1 MVFFGQ
7 WIIRETHGKKG
18 GDAMKRKAL
27 GIGLLVFL
35 LLFSSTAWGKTELRF
50 FYPVGVAGPLV
61 KVINGMVEKF
71 EAENPDIDIEPVYA
85 GNYNQTMQKV
95 QTAVLGGNPPDVA
108 VVEISELFS
117 LLQMDALIPLDD
129 YIAKEGG
136 KNFLENYFPGFLGN
150 AYGRD
155 GKIYGFPFQRSTPI
169 LYWNKDMFQAVADQL
184 KAAGLDPNRPPET
197 WDELVEYSK
206 ILTIREGNQTKQYGL
221 IIPGGWNDWIF
232 EAFARQNGS
241 QLLKEDGLTITFDAP
256 ENLEALKLWVK
267 LMQEYKTCPV
277 LRPWNITPDD
287 FIGGVTAMMYYSTGG
302 MAKIRK
308 TAKFNWSAAFMPK
321 KKQFGT
327 PVGGGDFHIFKGIP
341 KENQDAAWKFAKFMT
356 TPEMAAH
363 WSIESGYVAVNK
375 KSYDL
380 AKMKEFLERFPQMT
394 VARDQLQYA
403 YPKMMAVNY
412 QLIRNAMTTNLDAAL
427 EGKKPPEQALKDAQ
441 KLMEKAIKG
450 Q

>member
-1 MVFFGQ
+1 
-7 WIIRETHGKKG
+7 
-18 GDAMKRKAL
+18 MKRITLFLTVLMA
-27 GIGLLVFL
+27 VFL
-35 LLFSSTAWGKTELRF
+35 FTSTTYAKVKIKF
-50 FYPVGVAGPLV
+50 YYPVGVAGPLV

-71 EAENPDIDIEPVYA
+71 EKQNPGIDVEPVYA

-95 QTAVLGGNPPDVA
+95 QTALMGGNPPDIA

-117 LLQMDALIPLDD
+117 LLQMDALIPLDK
-129 YIAKEGG
+129 YIQQEGG
-136 KNFLENYFPGFLGN
+136 DKFLANFYKGFLGN

-169 LYWNKDMFQAVADQL
+169 LYWNKDMFRAAGDKL
-184 KAAGLDPNRPPET
+184 KAAGLDPNRPPDN
-197 WDELVEYSK
+197 WDELVEYAK

-232 EAFARQNGS
+232 EAFSRQNGS
-241 QLLKEDGLTITFDAP
+241 QLIKKDGLTVTFNSP

-267 LMQEYKTCPV
+267 LMQELKVCPV

-302 MAKIRK
+302 MTKIRK
-308 TAKFNWSAAFMPK
+308 IAKFNWGAAFQPK
-321 KKQFGT
+321 KKQYGT
-327 PVGGGDFHIFKGIP
+327 PVGGGDFHIFKGIG
-341 KENQDAAWKFAKFMT
+341 KKKQDAAWKFAKFMT
-356 TPEMAAH
+356 TPEMAGL
-363 WSIESGYVAVNK
+363 WSMESGYVAVNK
-375 KSYDL
+375 NSYKLSEMKS
-380 AKMKEFLERFPQMT
+380 FLKKFPQMK
-394 VARDQLQYA
+394 VARDQLNYA

-412 QLIRNAMTTNLDAAL
+412 QLIRNAMTTNLDSAL
-427 EGKKPPEQALKDAQ
+427 EGKKTPEKALSDAH

>member
-1 MVFFGQ
+1 
-7 WIIRETHGKKG
+7 
-18 GDAMKRKAL
+18 MKRLFYGLLAL
-27 GIGLLVFL
+27 MLVFL
-35 LLFSSTAWGKTELRF
+35 FTSAASAKVQIKF
-50 FYPVGVAGPLV
+50 YYPVGVAGPLV
-61 KVINGMVEKF
+61 KVINGMVEQF
-71 EAENPDIDIEPVYA
+71 EKENPGIDVEPVYA

-95 QTAVLGGNPPDVA
+95 QTAVMGGNPPDIAVA
-108 VVEISELFS
+108 EISELFS
-117 LLQMDALIPLDD
+117 LLQMDCLIPLDS
-129 YIAKEGG
+129 YIEAEGG
-136 KNFLENYFPGFLGN
+136 KSFLADFHEGFLGN

-169 LYWNKDMFQAVADQL
+169 LYWNKDMFRAAADKL

-197 WDELVEYSK
+197 WDELVKYAE
-206 ILTIREGNQTKQYGL
+206 ILTIREDNETKQYGL

-241 QLLKEDGLTITFDAP
+241 QLLMEDGLTVTFDTP
-256 ENLEALKLWVK
+256 ENLEALKLWVH
-267 LMQEYKTCPV
+267 LMQELKVCPV

-287 FIGGVTAMMYYSTGG
+287 FIGKVTAMMYYSTGG

-308 TAKFNWSAAFMPK
+308 TADFEWGAAFMPK

-356 TPEMAAH
+356 RPDTAAY

-380 AKMKEFLERFPQMT
+380 PEMKDFLEQFPQMT
-394 VARDQLQYA
+394 VARDQLKYA
-403 YPKMMAVNY
+403 KPKMMAVNY

-427 EGKKPPEQALKDAQ
+427 EGKKTPEKALADTQ
-441 KLMEKAIKG
+441 KLIEEAIKG
-450 Q
+450 R

>member
-1 MVFFGQ
+1 
-7 WIIRETHGKKG
+7 
-18 GDAMKRKAL
+18 
-27 GIGLLVFL
+27 
-35 LLFSSTAWGKTELRF
+35 
-50 FYPVGVAGPLV
+50 
-61 KVINGMVEKF
+61 
-71 EAENPDIDIEPVYA
+71 
-85 GNYNQTMQKV
+85 MQKV
-95 QTAVLGGNPPDVA
+95 QTAVLGGNPPDIA

-129 YIAKEGG
+129 YIAQEGG
-136 KNFLENYFPGFLGN
+136 QKFLDNFYKGFLGN

-169 LYWNKDMFQAVADQL
+169 LYWNKDMFQAAAAKL
-184 KAAGLDPNRPPET
+184 KAAGLDPNRAPKN
-197 WDELVEYSK
+197 WKELVQYAK

-232 EAFARQNGS
+232 EAFSRQNGS
-241 QLLKEDGLTITFDAP
+241 QLIKEDGLTVTFNSP

-267 LMQEYKTCPV
+267 LMQDLKVCPV

-308 TAKFNWSAAFMPK
+308 TAQFNWGAAFQPAGK
-321 KKQFGT
+321 KYGT

-341 KENQDAAWKFAKFMT
+341 KKNQDAAWKFAKFMT
-356 TPEMAAH
+356 TPKMAAH

-375 KSYDL
+375 NSYDL
-380 AKMKEFLERFPQMT
+380 PEMKEFLQKFPQMT
-394 VARDQLQYA
+394 VARDQLNYA

-427 EGKKPPEQALKDAQ
+427 EGKKSPEKALADAQ
-441 KLMEKAIKG
+441 KLMIEAITGK
-450 Q
+450 

>member
-1 MVFFGQ
+1 MRWKIF
-7 WIIRETHGKKG
+7 W
-18 GDAMKRKAL
+18 A
-27 GIGLLVFL
+27 L
-35 LLFSSTAWGKTELRF
+35 LLAILLGFSAPVSAKIKLRF

-61 KVINGMVEKF
+61 KVINGMVENF
-71 EAENPDIDIEPVYA
+71 EKVNPDIDIEPVYA

-95 QTAVLGGNPPDVA
+95 QTAVLGGNPPDIA

-117 LLQMDALIPLDD
+117 LLQMDAIIPLDK
-129 YIAKEGG
+129 YIEQEGG
-136 KNFLENYFPGFLGN
+136 QNFLNDYYKGFLGN

-169 LYWNKDMFQAVADQL
+169 LYWNKDMFKAAGDKL

-197 WDELVEYSK
+197 WDELVKYAE

-241 QLLKEDGLTITFDAP
+241 QLIKEDGLTVTFNSP

-267 LMQEYKTCPV
+267 LMQDLKVCPV

-287 FIGGVTAMMYYSTGG
+287 FIGQVTAMMYYSTGG

-308 TAKFNWSAAFMPK
+308 TAQFNWGAAFQPK
-321 KKQFGT
+321 RKQYGT

-341 KENQDAAWKFAKFMT
+341 KENQDAAWNFAKFMT

-380 AKMKEFLERFPQMT
+380 PKMKAFLKKFPQMT
-394 VARDQLQYA
+394 VARDQLDYA

-427 EGKKPPEQALKDAQ
+427 EGKKTPEEALKDAH
-441 KLMEKAIKG
+441 KLMEEAISGK
-450 Q
+450 

>member
-1 MVFFGQ
+1 
-7 WIIRETHGKKG
+7 
-18 GDAMKRKAL
+18 MKRRAGAL
-27 GIGLLVFL
+27 LLVVL
-35 LLFSSTAWGKTELRF
+35 VALAFSTPAWAKVQLKF
-50 FYPVGVAGPLV
+50 YYPVGVAGPLV
-61 KVINGMVEKF
+61 AVINGMVEKF
-71 EAENPDIDIEPVYA
+71 EKENPGIDVEPVYA

-95 QTAVLGGNPPDVA
+95 QTAVLGGNPPDIA
-108 VVEISELFS
+108 VVEISELYS
-117 LLQMDALIPLDD
+117 LLQMESIIPLDP
-129 YIAKEGG
+129 YIQAEGG
-136 KNFLENYFPGFLGN
+136 KKFLDDFYEGFLGN

-169 LYWNKDMFQAVADQL
+169 LYWNKDMFRAAGDKL

-197 WDELVEYSK
+197 WDELVKYAE

-232 EAFARQNGS
+232 EAFSRQNGS
-241 QLLKEDGLTITFDAP
+241 QLIKEDGLTVTFNSP

-267 LMQEYKTCPV
+267 LMQDMKVCPV

-308 TAKFNWSAAFMPK
+308 TAKFEWGAAFQPK

-341 KENQDAAWKFAKFMT
+341 KENQDAAWKFSKFMT
-356 TPEMAAH
+356 RPDMAGY

-380 AKMKEFLERFPQMT
+380 QDMKDFLKQFPQMT
-394 VARDQLQYA
+394 VARDQLKYA

-427 EGKKPPEQALKDAQ
+427 EGKKTPAQALQDAH
-441 KLMEKAIKG
+441 KMMEDAIQGK
-450 Q
+450 

>member
-1 MVFFGQ
+1 M
-7 WIIRETHGKKG
+7 KKKVG
-18 GDAMKRKAL
+18 FA
-27 GIGLLVFL
+27 LLVVFVAL
-35 LLFSSTAWGKTELRF
+35 AFSAHAWAKVQLKF
-50 FYPVGVAGPLV
+50 YYPVGVAGPLV
-61 KVINGMVEKF
+61 AVINGMVEKF
-71 EAENPDIDIEPVYA
+71 EKENPGIDVEPVYA

-95 QTAVLGGNPPDVA
+95 QTAVLGGNPPDIA
-108 VVEISELFS
+108 VVEISELYS
-117 LLQMDALIPLDD
+117 LLQMDSIIPLDP
-129 YIAKEGG
+129 YIQAEGG
-136 KNFLENYFPGFLGN
+136 KKYLDDFYDGFLGN

-169 LYWNKDMFQAVADQL
+169 LYWNKDMFRAAGDKL

-197 WDELVEYSK
+197 WDELVKYAE
-206 ILTIREGNQTKQYGL
+206 ILTIREGNQTNQYGL

-232 EAFARQNGS
+232 EAFSRQNGS
-241 QLLKEDGLTITFDAP
+241 QLIKEDGLTVTFNSP

-267 LMQEYKTCPV
+267 LMQDMKVCPV

-308 TAKFNWSAAFMPK
+308 TAKFEWGAAFQPK

-356 TPEMAAH
+356 RPDMAGY
-363 WSIESGYVAVNK
+363 WSIESGYVAVNQ

-380 AKMKEFLERFPQMT
+380 QEMKDFLKQFPQMT
-394 VARDQLQYA
+394 VARDQLKYA

-427 EGKKPPEQALKDAQ
+427 EGKKTPEEALEDAH
-441 KLMEKAIKG
+441 KMIEDAIKG
-450 Q
+450 K

>member
-1 MVFFGQ
+1 
-7 WIIRETHGKKG
+7 
-18 GDAMKRKAL
+18 MKRNVIFIILPAL
-27 GIGLLVFL
+27 ILA
-35 LLFSSTAWGKTELRF
+35 FSSAAVAKTQIKF
-50 FYPVGVAGPLV
+50 YYPVGVAGPLV
-61 KVINGMVEKF
+61 KVINGMVAEFEK
-71 EAENPDIDIEPVYA
+71 ENPDIDVEPVYA
-85 GNYNQTMQKV
+85 GNYNQIMQKV
-95 QTAVLGGNPPDVA
+95 QTAVMGGNPPDIA

-117 LLQMDALIPLDD
+117 LLQMDSLIPLDS
-129 YIAKEGG
+129 YIEMEGG
-136 KNFLENYFPGFLGN
+136 QKFLDNFYKGFLGN

-169 LYWNKDMFQAVADQL
+169 LYWNKDMFQAAGDKL
-184 KAAGLDPNRPPET
+184 KAAGLDPNRPPKN
-197 WDELVEYSK
+197 WDELVEYAK

-232 EAFARQNGS
+232 EAFSRQNGS
-241 QLLKEDGLTITFDAP
+241 QLIKEDGLTVTFDSS
-256 ENLEALKLWVK
+256 ENLEALKLWVR
-267 LMQEYKTCPV
+267 LTQELKVCPV

-308 TAKFNWSAAFMPK
+308 TAQFNWGAAFQPAG
-321 KKQFGT
+321 KQYGT

-341 KENQDAAWKFAKFMT
+341 KKNQDAAWKFAKFMT
-356 TPEMAAH
+356 TPKMAGH

-375 KSYDL
+375 NAYDL
-380 AKMKEFLERFPQMT
+380 PEMKEFLQQFPQMT
-394 VARDQLQYA
+394 VARDQLDYA

-427 EGKKPPEQALKDAQ
+427 EGNKTPEEALAAAQ
-441 KLMEKAIKG
+441 KLMEQAIKG